1 MDIKR
6 SFKNYTPENIYNC
19 DETGLIFRGL
29 PDRTLSIGSKK
40 MKDRITVMVSCN
52 MTGSNKHPL
61 MVIGK
66 RKNPRCFK
74 GIKTLPVNYVVNKP
88 CDMGIIKSLKHNY
101 RLAFLQRVIAVI
113 DSDDACLKS
122 VVNSI
127 TLLDALHMLKMAWR
141 EVKIATI
148 YNCFRKAGF
157 HEEVGENMFS
167 DIEYDEI
174 TMDVANEDEECI
186 GIMSDEEICL
196 MSRDISC
203 EGDEDPIPVKTTSS
217 EAMGACRLIRQFLT
231 NSDLTNQ
238 LVELLCVQNDENEF
252 KKDQPPIKILINMKI
267 RKNKVLKNIQK
278 VLNR

>member
-1 MDIKR
+1 MGRNVKLYFIPPNT
-6 SFKNYTPENIYNC
+6 SACIQ
-19 DETGLIFRGL
+19 
-29 PDRTLSIGSKK
+29 
-40 MKDRITVMVSCN
+40 
-52 MTGSNKHPL
+52 
-61 MVIGK
+61 
-66 RKNPRCFK
+66 
-74 GIKTLPVNYVVNKP
+74 P

-127 TLLDALHMLKMAWR
+127 TLLDALHMLKMVWR

-167 DIEYDEI
+167 DIECNEI

-186 GIMSDEEICL
+186 GIMYDEEICL

-203 EGDEDPIPVKTTSS
+203 EDDEDDEDPIPVKTTSS

-231 NSDLTNQ
+231 NSDLTSEMDMENFY
-238 LVELLCVQNDENEF
+238 ELE
-252 KKDQPPIKILINMKI
+252 KKLYPNRLLITFSDL
-267 RKNKVLKNIQK
+267 RKF
-278 VLNR
+278 LNLTR